1 MGRPIA
7 TSESSGIEFI
17 YVAIILYIICVF
29 ITCVKQAEVKY
40 SILHS
45 L

>member
-1 MGRPIA
+1 MDRPIA
-7 TSESSGIEFI
+7 TSESNGIEFI

-29 ITCVKQAEVKY
+29 IACVKQVEVKY

>member
-7 TSESSGIEFI
+7 TSVSNDIKFI
-17 YVAIILYIICVF
+17 YVAIILCTICVF
-29 ITCVKQAEVKY
+29 ITRVKQAEVKH